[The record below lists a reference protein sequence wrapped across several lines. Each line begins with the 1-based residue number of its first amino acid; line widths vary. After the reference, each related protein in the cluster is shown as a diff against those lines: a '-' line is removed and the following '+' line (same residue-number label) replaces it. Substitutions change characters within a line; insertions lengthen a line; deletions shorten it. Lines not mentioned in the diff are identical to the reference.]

1 MINGIVKNPIPD
13 QHTMNYQLGTIDT
26 AILVIYGLLM
36 VAMGIYFLR
45 KTKTSD
51 DFMVAGRGIP
61 AWAAGIAV
69 MSAYTSSI
77 SYIAVPGKAFDENWH
92 PLIFALTA
100 IPVTWFVA
108 EFVIPHYRKHN
119 IISVYQYLEDKI
131 GDWGRVYASLS
142 FVLFM
147 IGRTAVILYLS
158 SLLLTSFI
166 DVDIRTLILIIG
178 VLTIAYTLMGGMEA
192 VIWTDV
198 LQSTIM
204 IGGLLFSAYLLT
216 TEIFAQPEFLV
227 QNAFDANK
235 FSLGDTSFSLNSR
248 TVWVMIIYGVTENIR
263 NLMADQNYTQKYS
276 AVATEKKAKKSIWIA
291 MLIYLPLTAIFLYIG
306 SAMFAFYSGTGHVL
320 DPSIVKGD
328 EVFPFFIATE
338 LPVGLKGLIIAA
350 ILAASMSTVDSALNS
365 SSTVLFLDY
374 YKKYFRPNA
383 SEKSNIGFLRITTI
397 IWGFLGIAF
406 AFLLIDA
413 ESALDIWWQIS
424 GIFGGGILG
433 LFLLALFNVK
443 ISRSQGILSVVF
455 SILIIIW
462 GTFLRNL
469 PLGYA
474 WLECNLD
481 PIIVGAV
488 ATVGLIL
495 LALVFVAFNKRNS
508 NS

>member
-1 MINGIVKNPIPD
+1 
-13 QHTMNYQLGTIDT
+13 MNYQLGTIDT
-26 AILVIYGLLM
+26 VILILYGLIM

-45 KTKTSD
+45 KTKTSEE
-51 DFMVAGRGIP
+51 FMVAGRGIP

-77 SYIAVPGKAFDENWH
+77 SYIAVPGKAFDDNWH

-100 IPVTWFVA
+100 LPVAWFVTKY
-108 EFVIPHYRKHN
+108 VIPHYRKHK
-119 IISVYQYLEDKI
+119 IISVYKYLEEKI
-131 GDWGRVYASLS
+131 GDWGRIYASFS

-147 IGRTAVILYLS
+147 VGRTAVILYLS

-166 DVDIRTLILIIG
+166 DIDIRTLILIIG

-198 LQSTIM
+198 LQSIIM
-204 IGGLLFSAYLLT
+204 IGGLLFSAYILT
-216 TEIFAQPEFLV
+216 TEVFSKPDFLI

-235 FSLGDTSFSLNSR
+235 FSLGDTSMSLSSR
-248 TVWVMIIYGVTENIR
+248 TILVMVIYGVTENIR

-276 AVATEKKAKKSIWIA
+276 SVATEKKAKRSVWIA

-306 SAMFAFYSGTGHVL
+306 TAMFAFYAGGEHVL
-320 DPSIVKGD
+320 DPSIIKGD
-328 EVFPFFIATE
+328 EVFPYFIATE

-365 SSTVLFLDY
+365 SATVLYLDY

-383 SEKSNIGFLRITTI
+383 SEKSSIGFLRWTTV
-397 IWGFLGIAF
+397 IWGILGIIF
-406 AFLLIDA
+406 SLLLINA
-413 ESALDIWWQIS
+413 KSALDIWWQIS

-433 LFLLALFNVK
+433 LFLLAIFNVK
-443 ISRSQGILSVVF
+443 IKPWQGITAVVF

-469 PLGYA
+469 TPQLD
-474 WLECNLD
+474 WLECTLD
-481 PIIVGAV
+481 PIIIGAV
-488 ATVGLIL
+488 ATAGLIVLSL
-495 LALVFVAFNKRNS
+495 LFAVTNKRGK
-508 NS
+508 

>member
-1 MINGIVKNPIPD
+1 
-13 QHTMNYQLGTIDT
+13 MNYQLGTVDT
-26 AILVIYGLLM
+26 VILILYGLVM

-45 KTKTSD
+45 KTKTSEE
-51 DFMVAGRGIP
+51 FMVAGMGIP

-77 SYIAVPGKAFDENWH
+77 SYIAVPGKAFDDNWH

-100 IPVTWFVA
+100 LPVTWFVA
-108 EFVIPHYRKHN
+108 KYVIPHYRKHK
-119 IISVYQYLEDKI
+119 IISVYKYLEEKI
-131 GDWGRVYASLS
+131 GDWGRVYASFS

-147 IGRTAVILYLS
+147 VGRTAVILYLS

-166 DVDIRTLILIIG
+166 DIDIKTLILIIG

-198 LQSTIM
+198 LQSIIM
-204 IGGLLFSAYLLT
+204 IGGLLFSAYILT
-216 TEIFAQPEFLV
+216 TEVFSKPDFLI

-235 FSLGDTSFSLNSR
+235 FSLGDTSFSLSSR
-248 TVWVMIIYGVTENIR
+248 TIWVMIIYGITENIR

-276 AVATEKKAKKSIWIA
+276 SVATEKKAKRSVWIA

-306 SAMFAFYSGTGHVL
+306 TAMFAFYSGAEHLL

-328 EVFPFFIATE
+328 EVFPFFISTE

-365 SSTVLFLDY
+365 SATVLYLDY

-383 SEKSNIGFLRITTI
+383 SEKSSIGFLRWTTVV
-397 IWGFLGIAF
+397 WGILGIAF
-406 AFLLIDA
+406 SLLLINA

-433 LFLLALFNVK
+433 LFLLAIFNVRIK
-443 ISRSQGILSVVF
+443 RWQGIVSVIF
-455 SILIIIW
+455 SVLIIIW
-462 GTFLRNL
+462 GTFLRDL
-469 PLGYA
+469 PENYE
-474 WLECNLD
+474 WLNCTMD

-488 ATVGLIL
+488 STAGLIL
-495 LALVFVAFNKRNS
+495 LALLFVVVNRKKD
-508 NS
+508 

>member
-1 MINGIVKNPIPD
+1 
-13 QHTMNYQLGTIDT
+13 MNYQLGTLDT
-26 AILVIYGLLM
+26 AILVLYGLVM

-100 IPVTWFVA
+100 LPVTWFVA
-108 EFVIPHYRKHN
+108 EYVIPHYRKHN
-119 IISVYQYLEDKI
+119 IISVYKYLEDKI
-131 GDWGRVYASLS
+131 GDWGRIYAALS

-158 SLLLTSFI
+158 SLLLTSFV

-178 VLTIAYTLMGGMEA
+178 MATIAYTLMGGMEA

-198 LQSTIM
+198 LQSIVM

-216 TEIFAQPEFLV
+216 TEIFEKPDFLV
-227 QNAFDANK
+227 QNALDANK
-235 FSLGDTSFSLNSR
+235 FSLGDTSFSLEGR
-248 TVWVMIIYGVTENIR
+248 TIWVMIIYGVTENIR

-276 AVATEKKAKKSIWIA
+276 AVATEKKAKRSVWVA
-291 MLIYLPLTAIFLYIG
+291 MLIYLPLTVIFLYIG
-306 SAMFAFYSGTGHVL
+306 TALFAFYSGGGNVL

-365 SSTVLFLDY
+365 SATVLFLDF
-374 YKKYFRPNA
+374 YKRYFKPKA
-383 SEKSNIGFLRITTI
+383 SERNNIGFLRLTTVL
-397 IWGFLGIAF
+397 WGFLGIGF
-406 AFLLIDA
+406 ALLLIDA

-433 LFLLALFNVK
+433 LFLLAIFNVK
-443 ISRSQGILSVVF
+443 IKLLQGIISVVF

-462 GTFLRNL
+462 GTFLRDL
-469 PLGYA
+469 PSGYA
-474 WLECNLD
+474 WLECTLD

-488 ATVGLIL
+488 ATAGLIA
-495 LALVFVAFNKRNS
+495 LALLFVGFNKRKKEN
-508 NS
+508 

>member
-1 MINGIVKNPIPD
+1 
-13 QHTMNYQLGTIDT
+13 MNYQLEVLDI
-26 AILVIYGLLM
+26 AILIIYGLLM
-36 VAMGIYFLR
+36 IGMGIYFLR
-45 KTKTSD
+45 KTKTSEE
-51 DFMVAGRGIP
+51 FMVAGRGIP

-77 SYIAVPGKAFDENWH
+77 SYIAVPGKAFDQNWH

-100 IPVTWFVA
+100 LPVAWFVTKY
-108 EFVIPHYRKHN
+108 VIPHYRKHK
-119 IISVYQYLEDKI
+119 IISVYKYLEDKI
-131 GDWGRVYASLS
+131 GNWGRVYASFS

-158 SLLLTSFI
+158 SLLLTSFVA
-166 DVDIRTLILIIG
+166 VDISTLILIIG
-178 VLTIAYTLMGGMEA
+178 VMTIAYTLMGGMEA

-198 LQSTIM
+198 MQSIIM
-204 IGGLLFSAYLLT
+204 IGGLLFSAYILT
-216 TEIFAQPEFLV
+216 TEVFADPDFLI
-227 QNAFDANK
+227 QKAFDENK
-235 FSLGDTSFSLNSR
+235 FSLGDSSFSLSSR
-248 TVWVMIIYGVTENIR
+248 TIWVMIIYGVTENIR

-276 AVATEKKAKKSIWIA
+276 AVATEKKAKKSVWIA

-306 SAMFAFYSGTGHVL
+306 TAMFAFYSGSGHVL

-338 LPVGLKGLIIAA
+338 LPTGLKGLIIAA

-365 SSTVLFLDY
+365 SATVLYLDY
-374 YKKYFRPNA
+374 FKKYFNPDA
-383 SEKSNIGFLRITTI
+383 SEKSSIGFLRLITI
-397 IWGFLGIAF
+397 IWGVLGIAF
-406 AFLLIDA
+406 ALLLINA

-443 ISRSQGILSVVF
+443 ISKTQGIISVVF

-462 GTFLRNL
+462 GTFLRELSPNF
-469 PLGYA
+469 A
-474 WLECNLD
+474 WLECTLD

-488 ATVGLIL
+488 ATAGLL
-495 LALVFVAFNKRNS
+495 SLAFVFVFLNKQKDRT
-508 NS
+508 